1 MADSYTGVNHDL
13 RVNNGSTLYLPPW
26 EEGQDGVWSGNLQL
40 PGVDLYKSSAAQKY
54 PTATILRHG
63 LRTFI
68 YTKTD
73 PTYFGQKGTGD
84 GSINAGYIV
93 ESASEMQIETNKVI
107 SGAAGANTL
116 IVNMTTLAVN
126 AYAGGFIGIKMGVG
140 GRQTAGRS
148 SMYQI
153 IKNTVQDGN
162 GYVTFTIDGELV
174 IALTTADDVVIT
186 EHPFAIVRSPF
197 TGPYGMALGVYLQQ
211 SYASRYCWVQT
222 GGPCN
227 FIPLNASYQGAQP
240 YEHIGYAAGGTF
252 QTSEGGTDTSPGGTP
267 VSTGMQRIGEQ
278 YASTNIGGAEG
289 SPTDTTV
296 SPAIFLKIFN

>member
-1 MADSYTGVNHDL
+1 MATATETVIINHDL
-13 RVNNGSTLYLPPW
+13 RVVNGGTLYMPPW
-26 EEGQDGVWSGNLQL
+26 EAGNAKWGNLAVPSIYL
-40 PGVDLYKSSAAQKY
+40 SSTTQSY
-54 PTATILRHG
+54 PTATIYRHG
-63 LRTFI
+63 LRTFVF
-68 YTKTD
+68 TKTD

-84 GSINAGYIV
+84 GSINAGYIA

-116 IVNMTTLAVN
+116 VIDMTTVAVN

-140 GRQTAGRS
+140 DRQTAGRS

-153 IKNTVQDGN
+153 ISNTVNDGS
-162 GYVTFTIDGELV
+162 GHSTFTIDGALV

-186 EHPFAIVRSPF
+186 ENPYAVVRSPF
-197 TGPYGMALGVYLQQ
+197 TGPYGMAMGVYLQQ

-227 FIPLNASYQGAQP
+227 FIPINASYQGAATH
-240 YEHIGYAAGGTF
+240 EHVGYAVGGTF

-278 YASTNIGGAEG
+278 YASTNIGGPEG
-289 SPTDTTV
+289 SPTDTTI